1 MRMIGLLALLAAV
14 PSAVLGYD
22 PSPFGMNGLNPIH
35 GRSDPNV
42 FANAERTAK
51 IMKDAGMYWAR
62 LELWWGVVE
71 PEQGKFDWSF
81 PDKVAKLYRDQGMN
95 GMCILCY
102 SSAWAHKPPAD
113 DAERARYANYVYEMV
128 NRYKDTFHVW
138 EIWNE
143 PNIPTFWPKPN
154 VRDYTLMLI
163 EGYKAAKKAD
173 PTCTILAA
181 STSGPDLDFIKGIR
195 ANGGWD
201 YCDGISIHP
210 YSMFGGP
217 LEQRLDKTLRM
228 HQAYMGSEFKIQ
240 GSKYKVQSSR
250 FKSGKAETLNLERGT
265 LNPKPLWI
273 TEMGWTSHNPHQD
286 RDQAIA
292 LTQSYVISLA
302 NGIEKLFW
310 FCLDDWGERWGV
322 VRGHDPFDPKPSY
335 TAYQNL
341 TKALGSPGR
350 CAEFEGWLRMPLG
363 VACYVFRNS
372 ETQRTLI
379 LWSSDNRSRPVRFP
393 RKNASWQMKDILG
406 QPVDADGDCIRV
418 GAVPVVITD
427 VGRDQIG
434 PVSREFNPYLERKGQ
449 NLIINGSMESLNSGG
464 GASWWNPGRFERS
477 ARDGKLATVDGGR
490 RGKCI
495 SISQSGER
503 AAYDQG
509 PIPVDVGKTYR
520 LTGWIKTENA
530 TGNNQIAFFFY
541 SGNMWTYQSEVR
553 TENLTGTHG
562 WTKVSVNAKVPEGTT
577 FVRVNLIGEKNSG
590 TALFDD
596 ISLVEQ

>member
-1 MRMIGLLALLAAV
+1 MLMTLILTGVALAA
-14 PSAVLGYD
+14 PKYD
-22 PSPFGMNGLNPIH
+22 PSPFGMNGLNVIH

-95 GMCILCY
+95 GMCLLCY
-102 SSAWAHKPPAD
+102 SSAWSGKPPAD
-113 DAERARYANYVYEMV
+113 DAERARYANYVFQMV
-128 NRYKDTFHVW
+128 SRYKDTFHVW

-143 PNIPTFWPKPN
+143 PNIPSFWPEPN

-163 EGYKAAKKAD
+163 EAYKAAKKAD
-173 PTCTILAA
+173 PDCTILAA

-217 LEQRLDKTLRM
+217 LQQRLDKTLRM
-228 HQAYMGSEFKIQ
+228 HKAYVG
-240 GSKYKVQSSR
+240 
-250 FKSGKAETLNLERGT
+250 A
-265 LNPKPLWI
+265 KPLWI
-273 TEMGWTSHNPHQD
+273 TEMGWTSRNPDED

-310 FCLDDWGERWGV
+310 FCLDDWGEKWGV
-322 VRGHDPFDPKPSY
+322 VRGNDPFDPKPSY

-341 TKALGSPGR
+341 TQALGSPGK

-363 VACYVFRNS
+363 VACYVFKNS
-372 ETQRTLI
+372 DTERTLI
-379 LWSSDNRSRPVRFP
+379 LWSSDNRARTVTFP
-393 RKNASWQMKDILG
+393 HRMRSWGMKDILG
-406 QPVDADGDCIRV
+406 RPVDTEGNGIRV
-418 GAVPVVITD
+418 GAMPVVITN
-427 VGRDQIG
+427 VGRDRIG
-434 PVSREFNPYLERKGQ
+434 PVSRAFNPYLERKGQ

-464 GASWWNPGRFERS
+464 GADWWNPGRFEGS
-477 ARDGKLATVDGGR
+477 AKDGKMATVAGGR

-541 SGNMWTYQSEVR
+541 SGNMWTYQREVR
-553 TENLTGTHG
+553 SENVTGTRG
-562 WTKVSVNAKVPEGTT
+562 WTKVSVEAKVPEGTT
-577 FVRVNLIGEKNSG
+577 FVRVNLISEDNRG
-590 TALFDD
+590 TAWFDD
-596 ISLVEQ
+596 VSLVEE